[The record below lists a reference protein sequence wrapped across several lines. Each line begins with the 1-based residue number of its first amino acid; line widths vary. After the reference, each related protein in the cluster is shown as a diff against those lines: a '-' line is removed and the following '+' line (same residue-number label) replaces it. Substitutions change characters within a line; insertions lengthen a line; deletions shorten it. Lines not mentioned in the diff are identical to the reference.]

1 MTLGFSSS
9 AAAVADAAEPFSSP
23 SPQTPQ
29 KIALISDAWFPQRNG
44 VVRVLSSLQDELL
57 KAGHQVEVIHPDL
70 FTTIPCPTYP
80 EIRLA
85 VAAGNKVA
93 QRLTLMR
100 PDAVHIATE
109 GPLGHAARR
118 WCLRHRHPFTTA
130 YHSKFPEYINER
142 TGIPLPWLY
151 AALRRFHHPAGAV
164 LAPSENVYQ
173 ELSARGFE
181 RVRHWAHG
189 VDTSVFYPDAKNS
202 FEGQLQARGLAPHP
216 VFMYVGRVTVEK
228 NLSAFLDLDLPGAKV
243 VVGDGPQRA
252 SLIKRYPD
260 VLFHIANGDDELR
273 ACYNAA
279 NVFVFPSRTDTF
291 GLVMLEALA
300 CGVPVAAFPVTGPI
314 DVLLEGAGTVGILD
328 EDLRAAALAAL
339 SLSPQA
345 CRRHAERF
353 AWGEVAR
360 QFLNALHPISYTAP

>member
-1 MTLGFSSS
+1 MTLGSC
-9 AAAVADAAEPFSSP
+9 AAAVAPCQSPEPVLLSHE
-23 SPQTPQ
+23 
-29 KIALISDAWFPQRNG
+29 KIRRIALVSDAWFPQRNG
-44 VVRVLSSLQDELL
+44 VVRVLSSLRDELVT
-57 KAGHQVEVIHPDL
+57 AGFEVEVIHPDL
-70 FTTIPCPTYP
+70 FLTFPCPTYP

-85 VAAGNKVA
+85 VAAGRKVA
-93 QRLTLMR
+93 QRLEQFR

-142 TGIPLPWLY
+142 TGVPLPWLY
-151 AALRRFHHPAGAV
+151 AALRRFHRPSAAV
-164 LAPSENVYQ
+164 LAPSGNVYQ

-189 VDTSVFYPDAKNS
+189 VDTSVFYPDAKDG
-202 FEGQLQARGLAPHP
+202 FDAVLPEQGQASRPI
-216 VFMYVGRVTVEK
+216 FMYVGRVTVEK

-252 SLIKRYPD
+252 SLIKCYPD

-279 NVFVFPSRTDTF
+279 DVFVFPSRTDTF

-300 CGVPVAAFPVTGPI
+300 CGVPVAAFPVTGPT
-314 DVLLEGAGTVGILD
+314 DVLLDGVGTVGILD
-328 EDLRAAALAAL
+328 EDLRAAALAAV
-339 SLSPQA
+339 SLSPHA

-353 AWGEVAR
+353 AWSEVAQ
-360 QFLNALHPISYTAP
+360 QFLAALHPLTNRHAP